1 MHVIWAVGQDS
12 KEYKHFP
19 KSGLERDEASVKDFY
34 KEDELKY
41 HGHGDQRGFLEHNF
55 FGILSFYDFILASI
69 REKQY
74 NM

>member
-34 KEDELKY
+34 RDDELKY
-41 HGHGDQRGFLEHNF
+41 HGHGDQRGVLELNF
-55 FGILSFYDFILASI
+55 FCT
-69 REKQY
+69 
-74 NM
+74 